1 MLIDR
6 LVDQGQKLLGQ
17 RGSLLSLWQTIAD
30 NFYPER
36 ADFTI
41 ERTLGDEFAADL
53 ATGVPVMVRRDLGNA
68 IAGLLRPTN
77 KVWAHTRVDNWDSVT
92 LESRAWL
99 ERADERQRLAMYH
112 RPTNFSRATRE
123 ADHDFAAFG
132 QAVLQVT
139 RNSLANGLLFRCWH
153 LRDCAWSEGPDG
165 DINTVF
171 RKWKTHAINVVRM
184 FPKTVHP
191 EVRKRAEQDPFAVV
205 ELWHCEVPSDIAE
218 EGMGNGR
225 GLRVKSVYIDPTN
238 KHELESVD
246 IPEMSYIIPRWQTVS
261 GSQYAYSPATVI
273 ALPDA
278 RTLQE
283 MTLTL
288 LEAGEK
294 ATTPPLIGV
303 QEALR
308 SDVNVMAG
316 GITWVDREYDER
328 LGEVLRP
335 LTIDKSGIPLGMDM
349 AASIRAQLT
358 EAFYL
363 NKLSLPP
370 AGGADMTAYEAGQRV
385 QEYIRQALP
394 LFEPMEVE
402 YNGPLC
408 EKTFTILLNA
418 GVFGRIEEIPQ
429 ELQGQD
435 VKFQFES
442 PLHDAVERVQSQ
454 KYLEALTIL
463 SNAIGADPAAAH
475 LLDAGKGAK
484 DALLATGVPA
494 SWLRTDAQIRERL
507 ALEAQAQQQQALLEQ
522 MQQGAN
528 VAKTIGLT
536 PTPAGTLGTPGQD
549 ISSV

>member
-1 MLIDR
+1 MLADELI
-6 LVDQGQKLLGQ
+6 K
-17 RGSLLSLWQTIAD
+17 RGSNLFEQRMDLLSLWQTIAD

-36 ADFTI
+36 ANFTI
-41 ERTLGDEFAADL
+41 DRSAGDEFAAGL
-53 ATGVPVMVRRDLGNA
+53 STGVPALVRRDLGNA

-77 KVWAHTRVDNWDSVT
+77 KLWAHTRVNGWDEIS
-92 LESRAWL
+92 LEAKAWL
-99 ERADERQRLAMYH
+99 EKADERQRIAMYH

-132 QAVLQVT
+132 QAVLQLT
-139 RNSLANGLLFRCWH
+139 RNSTANGLLYRCWH
-153 LRDCAWSEGPDG
+153 LRDCAWSENEDG
-165 DINTVF
+165 MIDTVF
-171 RKWKTHAINVVRM
+171 RKWKTNAINVVR
-184 FPKTVHP
+184 FFNKTVHP
-191 EVRKRAEQDPFAVV
+191 SMRQLADKEPFTQVEV
-205 ELWHCEVPSDIAE
+205 WHCEVPSDLLGEHRSAQ
-218 EGMGNGR
+218 R
-225 GLRVKSVYIDPTN
+225 GLVTKSVYIDVTN
-238 KHELESVD
+238 KHVMEDVD
-246 IPEMSYIIPRWQTVS
+246 IPELSYIIPRWQTVS
-261 GSQYAYSPATVI
+261 GSQYAYSPAVVV
-273 ALPDA
+273 ALSDA

-283 MTLTL
+283 MTYTL

-308 SDVNVMAG
+308 GDINVMAG
-316 GITWVDREYDER
+316 GVTWVDREYDER

-335 LTIDKSGIPLGMDM
+335 LTVDKSGIPLGMEM
-349 AASIRAQLT
+349 AASIREQLT

-370 AGGADMTAYEAGQRV
+370 HGGPDMTAFEAGQRV

-408 EKTFTILLNA
+408 EKTFTILMRN
-418 GVFGRIEEIPQ
+418 GVFGPLADLPEDLR
-429 ELQGQD
+429 GRN
-435 VKFQFES
+435 VTFQFES
-442 PLHDAVERVQSQ
+442 PLHDAVERIKSQ

-463 SNAIGADPAAAH
+463 SNAAGIDPAAGH

-484 DALLATGVPA
+484 EAMLATGVPA
-494 SWLRTDAQIRERL
+494 SWLRSDAQVRQRIQL
-507 ALEAQAQQQQALLEQ
+507 QAEEQQQQIMLEQ

-536 PTPAGTLGTPGQD
+536 PPPAGLAGVNNGG
-549 ISSV
+549 